1 MCKSY
6 LSAIGNH
13 LHLMNGNSTCRR
25 IFFFQKGSVLKSNS
39 ILVPSFSC
47 RKCKPRSA
55 AYLGTTE
62 ILVEWNKRIYNW
74 GEKLV
79 SKDKGVIARGKI
91 KKKTHGKN
99 RRRQI
104 KPLKKDCIADKFFV
118 QPLILFIESQL
129 TWGLNG
135 QYLHKLQ

>member
-1 MCKSY
+1 ME
-6 LSAIGNH
+6 
-13 LHLMNGNSTCRR
+13 
-25 IFFFQKGSVLKSNS
+25 VL
-39 ILVPSFSC
+39 LPEV
-47 RKCKPRSA
+47 
-55 AYLGTTE
+55 
-62 ILVEWNKRIYNW
+62 
-74 GEKLV
+74 KL
-79 SKDKGVIARGKI
+79 KL
-91 KKKTHGKN
+91 KTQGIN